1 MKRILAILLLLAT
14 CLSLFA
20 CGNTEDIPTPD
31 TEKEDDNV
39 EETVIEDKTYNLQ
52 EITDSLKLHGRTAV
66 TSNGIACDH
75 SATGIEF
82 SAYME
87 GKVKLSVF
95 VSMPSSGASG
105 NTYFT
110 VYIDGV
116 RQEQRFNVKKGTA
129 TLTIANFKE
138 GGVHNIRVLKQTESA
153 NSLSILKTLSFKGY
167 FKEAPAKKDLFIE
180 FLGDS
185 ITSGYG
191 NLCANGT
198 QDPGSALNQD
208 ATQAF
213 AYLTAE
219 KLGADH
225 SLISCSGIG
234 VVSSWSGNFVMRDF
248 FSAQSYYKNTTEKYE
263 KTFIPDI
270 VVINLGTNDQGKG
283 DVSGTQ
289 FKTGVKALINLVRK
303 TYGEDVKIVWV
314 ANMMGPCMQAYSMQA
329 VKELGG
335 EEKGLY
341 FCTLTENRDG
351 GLAHPSK
358 AAHSVAATALANF
371 IKQKVLTK

>member
-1 MKRILAILLLLAT
+1 MKRILAFLLSLIM

-20 CGNTEDIPTPD
+20 CGNTGDTPSPD
-31 TEKEDDNV
+31 TDENTKEEEK
-39 EETVIEDKTYNLQ
+39 VIEDKTYELKD
-52 EITDSLKLHGRTAV
+52 ITDSLKLHGRTAV
-66 TSNGIACDH
+66 TANGIACDH

-87 GKVKLSVF
+87 GAVKLSVF
-95 VSMPSSGASG
+95 VSRPTIANAT

-116 RQEQRFNVKKGTA
+116 RQEKRFNVKKGTA

-138 GGVHNIRVLKQTESA
+138 GGVHNIRVLKQTESQ

-167 FKEAPAKKDLFIE
+167 FEEAPAKKDLLIE

-185 ITSGYG
+185 ITCGYG
-191 NLCANGT
+191 NLCANGAAE
-198 QDPGSALNQD
+198 PGSALNQD

-213 AYLTAE
+213 AFMTAE

-225 SLISCSGIG
+225 SLVSCSGIG
-234 VVSSWSGNFVMRDF
+234 VASSWCGSFVMKDF
-248 FSAQSYYKNTTEKYE
+248 FSAQSYLRSTSEKYE
-263 KTFIPDI
+263 KTFTPDI
-270 VVINLGTNDQGKG
+270 VVINLGTNDHGKG
-283 DVSGTQ
+283 ANTTQ
-289 FKTGVKALINLVRK
+289 FKAGVKALINLVRS
-303 TYGEDVKIVWV
+303 TYGKDVKIVWV
-314 ANMMGPCMQAYSMQA
+314 ANMMGPCMQNYSTQ
-329 VKELGG
+329 VIKELGG

-341 FCTLTENRDG
+341 VCTLTENREG

-358 AAHSVAATALANF
+358 AAHASAANALAKF
-371 IKQKVLTK
+371 IRDKVLDK

>member
-1 MKRILAILLLLAT
+1 M

-20 CGNTEDIPTPD
+20 CDNTQKPTTADDVKDEPKEE
-31 TEKEDDNV
+31 EKI
-39 EETVIEDKTYNLQ
+39 IEDKTYALQ
-52 EITDSLKLHGRTAV
+52 DITDSLKLHGRTSV

-87 GKVKLSVF
+87 GKVQLSVF
-95 VSMPSSGASG
+95 VSYPSTGASS

-116 RQEQRFNVKKGTA
+116 RQEKRFNVKKGTV

-138 GGVHNIRVLKQTESA
+138 GGVHNIRILKQTESA
-153 NSLSILKTLSFKGY
+153 NSLSVLKTLSFKGY
-167 FKEAPAKKDLFIE
+167 FEEAPAKKDLLIE

-185 ITSGYG
+185 ITCGYG

-225 SLISCSGIG
+225 SLVSCSGIG
-234 VVSSWSGNFVMRDF
+234 VASSYSGNFVMKDF
-248 FSAQSYYKNTTEKYE
+248 FLAESYFKSTTKKYE
-263 KTFIPDI
+263 KTFTPDI

-283 DVSGTQ
+283 ATGTQ
-289 FKTGVKALINLVRK
+289 FKAGVKALIKLVRD

-314 ANMMGPCMQAYSMQA
+314 ANMMGACMQAYSKA
-329 VKELGG
+329 AIDELGG
-335 EEKGLY
+335 AAAGLY
-341 FCTLTENRDG
+341 MCSLTENRDG
-351 GLAHPSK
+351 GLAHPSLS
-358 AAHSVAATALANF
+358 AHSAAATALAKF
-371 IKQKVLTK
+371 IREKVLPE

>member
-1 MKRILAILLLLAT
+1 MKRILAFLLLLVM
-14 CLSLFA
+14 CLSFFA
-20 CGNTEDIPTPD
+20 CGNTEDKPSPD
-31 TEKEDDNV
+31 TEKEDDK
-39 EETVIEDKTYNLQ
+39 EEEKVIEDKTYALQ
-52 EITDSLKLHGRTAV
+52 DITDSLKLHGRTV
-66 TSNGIACDH
+66 VSSNGIACDH

-95 VSMPSSGASG
+95 VSS

-116 RQEQRFNVKKGTA
+116 RQEKRFNVKKGTV
-129 TLTIANFKE
+129 TLTIADFKE
-138 GGVHNIRVLKQTESA
+138 AGVHNIRVLKQTESA
-153 NSLSILKTLSFKGY
+153 NSLSVLKTLSFKGY
-167 FKEAPAKKDLFIE
+167 FEEAPAKKDLFIE

-191 NLCANGT
+191 NLCANGVA
-198 QDPGSALNQD
+198 DPGSALNQD
-208 ATQAF
+208 ATQAY

-234 VVSSWSGNFVMRDF
+234 VVSSYSGNFVMKDF
-248 FSAQSYYKNTTEKYE
+248 FSAESYFKNTIKKYE
-263 KTFIPDI
+263 KTFTPDI

-283 DVSGTQ
+283 DVTGTQ
-289 FKTGVKALINLVRK
+289 FKAGAKALIKLVRS
-303 TYGEDVKIVWV
+303 TYGQDVKIVWV

-329 VKELGG
+329 IKELGG

-358 AAHSVAATALANF
+358 AAHATAANALAKF
-371 IKQKVLTK
+371 IRDNLLDK